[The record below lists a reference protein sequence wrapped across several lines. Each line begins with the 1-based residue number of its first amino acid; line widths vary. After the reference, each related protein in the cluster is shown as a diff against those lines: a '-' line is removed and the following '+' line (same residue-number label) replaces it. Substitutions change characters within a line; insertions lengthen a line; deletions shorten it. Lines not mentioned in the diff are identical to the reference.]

1 MSKNSSASTPAIDVV
16 DYLTAQHE
24 AIKTLFVETLDAGDA
39 DTQREAFTRLRTMLA
54 VHETAEEMFVH
65 PRARRKLEEAG
76 AVIDARLTEEHDS
89 KVVLQKLENIP
100 HGSAEFSKT
109 LIHLQAAVLKHA
121 ELEETEEFTLLRD
134 ELDATE
140 LRKLTAAV
148 KVAESIA
155 PTHPHPGVEIEPGEL
170 RRRTDRVVDRSQP
183 RRVTCGDGLTVTSS
197 PQPLLCAVA
206 SKPSALGARAGCL
219 RHTRRGPGRVVARSV
234 PPVRPRRAGHRAPPS

>member
-1 MSKNSSASTPAIDVV
+1 VSQNSPVSTTPTTDVV

-24 AIKTLFVETLDAGDA
+24 AIKKLFVETLDAGDA

-65 PRARRKLEEAG
+65 PRARRKLEDAG
-76 AVIDARLTEEHDS
+76 AVVDARLTEEHDS
-89 KVVLQKLENIP
+89 KVVLQQLEKLP

-121 ELEETEEFTLLRD
+121 DLEESEEFTLLRD
-134 ELDATE
+134 ELDNEE

-155 PTHPHPGVEIEPGEL
+155 PTHPHPGVESSLANFAAGPFASL
-170 RRRTDRVVDRSQP
+170 LDRS
-183 RRVTCGDGLTVTSS
+183 RD
-197 PQPLLCAVA
+197 
-206 SKPSALGARAGCL
+206 ALRA
-219 RHTRRGPGRVVARSV
+219 AM
-234 PPVRPRRAGHRAPPS
+234 A